1 LRGRRWRGWALPAG
15 VLLAGVI
22 LTVLLAPAPTVSNS
36 NPSSYSTGK
45 LGTWALYH
53 LVERLGGRP
62 QRLTGSGFRADLRP
76 DLTLVEAGPSTP
88 FDPAQLRSLR
98 VFLERG
104 GTLVL
109 ALQDRLVD
117 ASLLRLLHLTTG
129 ARVRS
134 GSWPELLPL
143 GGAGPLVVESAATN
157 ALNATSPSAV
167 PLLGPANS
175 PLAQVE
181 SVGRGEA
188 VVLSSDSVLSNS
200 LLERSGNARFA
211 TAALR
216 VSPGREVAFD
226 EIHHGYSVGDG
237 VQALLLES
245 PLGLVG
251 VLLALLLLAFL
262 ATSGRRLGRPLP
274 PPELISVRTTG
285 DHLDAVARLYSRAR
299 DQRAIASSYLTELLA
314 LSRARPLDGTRA
326 GVPPNADPRIEAVAA
341 KLEQA
346 SREQIGLQELRRL
359 VARADLL
366 EREFVGGFSEASQEA
381 GGA

>member
-1 LRGRRWRGWALPAG
+1 
-15 VLLAGVI
+15 LAGVI
-22 LTVLLAPAPTVSNS
+22 LTVLLAPAPTVSNA

-117 ASLLRLLHLTTG
+117 APLLRLLHLTMG

-274 PPELISVRTTG
+274 PPELISVRTTD